1 MLEQLEILRQTVSFE
16 LERIDVDGEA
26 GLRAGYGNRVPVLE
40 DREGN
45 HLCEVF
51 LDPVTVMS
59 YLREA

>member
-1 MLEQLEILRQTVSFE
+1 MLEQLEILRHSVCFE

-26 GLRAGYGNRVPVLE
+26 GLRTGYGNRVPVLE

-45 HLCEVF
+45 RLCEVF
-51 LDPVTVMS
+51 LDPTTVMN